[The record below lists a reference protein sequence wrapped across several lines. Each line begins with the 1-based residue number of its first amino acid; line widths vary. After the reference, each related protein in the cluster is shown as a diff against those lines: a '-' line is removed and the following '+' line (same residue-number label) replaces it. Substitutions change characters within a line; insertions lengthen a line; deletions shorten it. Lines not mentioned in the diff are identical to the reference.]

1 MNASDIDMMLAE
13 KGNPCISMIIPTAGL
28 TRERMQ
34 NPGLIERAI
43 LRAKQLLTHSAWP
56 HEQIVALHGKL
67 DSMRERIAYLRYHEG
82 LAIFISPNL
91 FKVAVLPFPVKEKII
106 LGRNF
111 EIRDLIYFTQF
122 LKPYYLLT
130 ISKKKARLLKGS
142 GNDLQEI
149 INNDF
154 PKQYTEEY
162 EYARPS
168 IASSSGALKD
178 YERDKSIL
186 QEKRQ
191 MSFLK
196 QADDT
201 LNKYIKDDTALFVAG
216 VGEELA
222 NFEHIS
228 HHIRKIAGTIAGNY
242 DIDAVHPLAESVWKQ
257 TKEMVKASQDELLLN
272 LQEDFGKHLA
282 VDGIR
287 NVWKAAKEGNGL
299 TLLLEKDYQVTAYS
313 DPMDD
318 SHIHLTPPTG
328 KYYVIA
334 DAADDVIE
342 VVKEKG
348 GNVVIVEN
356 GELKAFGR
364 VALILRYQ

>member
-1 MNASDIDMMLAE
+1 
-13 KGNPCISMIIPTAGL
+13 
-28 TRERMQ
+28 
-34 NPGLIERAI
+34 
-43 LRAKQLLTHSAWP
+43 
-56 HEQIVALHGKL
+56 
-67 DSMRERIAYLRYHEG
+67 
-82 LAIFISPNL
+82 
-91 FKVAVLPFPVKEKII
+91 VKEKII

-130 ISKKKARLLKGS
+130 TSKKKVRLFKGS

-154 PKQYTEEY
+154 PKQYKEEY

-168 IASSSGALKD
+168 IASSSGVLKD
-178 YERDKSIL
+178 FERDKSIL
-186 QEKRQ
+186 QEIRQ

-201 LNKYIKDDTALFVAG
+201 LNKYLKDDTALFVAG
-216 VGEELA
+216 VGEAVA
-222 NFEHIS
+222 NFEHVS
-228 HHIRKIAGTIAGNY
+228 HHVNMIAGKIAGNY

-257 TKEMVKASQDELLLN
+257 TKEIVKASQDELLLE

-299 TLLLEKDYQVTAYS
+299 TLLLEKDYQVRAYS
-313 DPMDD
+313 DPMNDA
-318 SHIHLTPPTG
+318 HIYLTPPAG
-328 KYYVIA
+328 KYYVIT

-356 GELKAFGR
+356 GELKNFER
-364 VALILRYQ
+364 VAMILRYQ